1 MYPHIKIAPMKTFGF
16 AESPI
21 HLGSVFPYAL
31 SVQNTSRL
39 PLMFWKQTLDESP
52 HRPVRNWRPRRRSRT
67 LIFNNTNNQVLE
79 LAPIIFSHYSVVT
92 IM

>member
-1 MYPHIKIAPMKTFGF
+1 MRICVHRHIKTAPIKTFGF

-39 PLMFWKQTLDESP
+39 PLMFCE
-52 HRPVRNWRPRRRSRT
+52 
-67 LIFNNTNNQVLE
+67 QVLE
-79 LAPIIFSHYSVVT
+79 LAPIIFFHYFAVA
-92 IM
+92 II